1 MSEIN
6 RLGGISPTE
15 GFSGSGQVADKT
27 HVSTLP
33 EKISLSSSTASAPA
47 SPPGLPSGIAGL
59 PEGQGFS
66 IQTQALCLAALNKE
80 CKERL
85 AGRE

>member
-1 MSEIN
+1 MVGNIN
-6 RLGGISPTE
+6 VSGTSPTE
-15 GFSGSGQVADKT
+15 GFSGAGPVGDKT
-27 HVSTLP
+27 HVASLP

-66 IQTQALCLAALNKE
+66 IQTQALCLAAINV
-80 CKERL
+80 RL
-85 AGRE
+85 HGGN